1 MFPAM
6 IKIRTSFG
14 DLDGSGGPLGCVT
27 PWCEWTSD
35 MKSNPLSDVWIPH
48 GREDEACASLLSM
61 QLQAVPT
68 WTTRTQAL
76 HSSHQHHHSHRSDE
90 YAVSVPLDRV
100 ESVDM
105 EEGEDQ
111 EGGVRLGMFRVRVCS
126 SQKLFDE
133 IMLRGVLSSR
143 YSVRMYSTSHTHLVE
158 THPLLLSRVS
168 RGIPRVFMVQG
179 DETHNTSDRKF
190 QISLSNDCII
200 NSIVTS
206 SDRRQQQQQQQQHHH
221 LARPL
226 PVRSTMRP
234 CALIGLRDRIA
245 DEIAAGMAKVIRV
258 RHVRLPRSV
267 LTNIA
272 DLVTPRLF
280 HNHGW
285 VDTARITTTT
295 MTVGENDTAI
305 VLNGNGFP
313 AFAIVHR

>member
-1 MFPAM
+1 M
-6 IKIRTSFG
+6 IGIKTSFG
-14 DLDGSGGPLGCVT
+14 DLDVSGGALGCVT

-35 MKSNPLSDVWIPH
+35 MKSNPLSDVWIPY
-48 GREDEACASLLSM
+48 GREDEVCASLLSM

-68 WTTRTQAL
+68 WTTTTATTAARTQ
-76 HSSHQHHHSHRSDE
+76 SSHCSRHHHHHQHRADE

-105 EEGEDQ
+105 EEGEQQ
-111 EGGVRLGMFRVRVCS
+111 EGGGVRLGMFRVRVCS

-133 IMLRGVLSSR
+133 IMLRGVLSST
-143 YSVRMYSTSHTHLVE
+143 YSVRMFSTSHAHLVK

-168 RGIPRVFMVQG
+168 RGIPRVFMVHSG
-179 DETHNTSDRKF
+179 REHTSSDRKF
-190 QISLSNDCII
+190 QISLSNDCMI

-206 SDRRQQQQQQQQHHH
+206 SDCQQQHT
-221 LARPL
+221 RPL
-226 PVRSTMRP
+226 TVRPTMRP
-234 CALIGLRDRIA
+234 YALFGLRDRIV

-267 LTNIA
+267 LNNIA
-272 DLVTPRLF
+272 DLVMPRLF

-285 VDTARITTTT
+285 VDTARITSTT
-295 MTVGENDTAI
+295 MTIRESDTAI

-313 AFAIVHR
+313 AFAIMHR